1 MNKLFLD
8 IETIPVEKE
17 KYELLENIYNQ
28 KKAVGK
34 NPGTF
39 EEFLAGT
46 GLDGAFGRIACI
58 SYAFNDDKPKTI
70 SGKESLILQKFWEVA
85 KTADLFI
92 GFNILDFDL
101 RLIYQR
107 SVILGVRP
115 TLDLN
120 FARYRS
126 SPIFDVMREWSK
138 WESHNISLDT
148 LAKAL
153 GLKSSKDGAI
163 NGSNVAKAYEEGR
176 LKEIYD
182 YCERDVE
189 LTRKIY
195 NRLTFRS

>member
-1 MNKLFLD
+1 M
-8 IETIPVEKE
+8 
-17 KYELLENIYNQ
+17 ENIYNQ

-101 RLIYQR
+101 RFIYQR

-163 NGSNVAKAYEEGR
+163 NGSNVEKAYEEGR

>member
-39 EEFLAGT
+39 AEFLAGT

-101 RLIYQR
+101 RFIYQR

>member
-46 GLDGAFGRIACI
+46 GLGGAFGRIACI

-101 RLIYQR
+101 RFIYQR

>member
-17 KYELLENIYNQ
+17 KHELLENIYNQ
-28 KKAVGK
+28 KKTVGK

-70 SGKESLILQKFWEVA
+70 SGEEKKILEKFWEVA

-101 RLIYQR
+101 RFIYQR
-107 SVILGVRP
+107 SVVLGVKP

-126 SPIFDVMREWSK
+126 SPIFDVMKEWSK

-153 GLKSSKDGAI
+153 GFKSSKDGNI

-176 LKEIYD
+176 FKEIYD
-182 YCERDVE
+182 YCERDVD
-189 LTRKIY
+189 LTRRIY
-195 NRLTFRS
+195 NRLTFQS